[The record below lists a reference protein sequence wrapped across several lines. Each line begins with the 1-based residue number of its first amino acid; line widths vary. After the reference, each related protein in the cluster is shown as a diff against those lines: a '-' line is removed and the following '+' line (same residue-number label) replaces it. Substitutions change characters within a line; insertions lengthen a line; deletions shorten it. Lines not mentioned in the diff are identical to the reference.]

1 MEITDEPV
9 PVKRGI
15 YGGAVGC
22 ISWSGEMGT
31 AIAIRNQVI
40 CAGVINVQAGTG
52 VTADSQPSTEW
63 EETLNKA

>member
-1 MEITDEPV
+1 MEIIDEPV

-22 ISWSGEMGT
+22 IPWSGEMGT

-40 CAGVINVQAGTG
+40 CAGVTNVQAGTG
-52 VTADSQPSTEW
+52 VTADS
-63 EETLNKA
+63 